1 MNYVKP
7 ELVDYSFAALAAKGA
22 ETSCFIDC
30 TSDELCDDSSYEI

>member
-7 ELVDYSFAALAAKGA
+7 ELVDYTFAAMAAKGD
-22 ETSCFIDC
+22 SCFFDC